1 MTHVTVPPLVMPHH
15 RRTRAFTSSAHP
27 ACLPSSTSTN
37 PTLPRSRRS
46 NLRPHPDTGVCILRS
61 CPSRWLRASHRPT
74 FGLASPPSDTVARRT
89 RAWYARERERHV
101 VEVTKEEER
110 GVVDSNVEG
119 FNIAL
124 ADLDLVRGDLFY
136 SFMHF

>member
-1 MTHVTVPPLVMPHH
+1 
-15 RRTRAFTSSAHP
+15 
-27 ACLPSSTSTN
+27 
-37 PTLPRSRRS
+37 
-46 NLRPHPDTGVCILRS
+46 
-61 CPSRWLRASHRPT
+61 
-74 FGLASPPSDTVARRT
+74 
-89 RAWYARERERHV
+89 